1 MKKILLFVCS
11 LLISMSANAADFE
24 SAKDAVKNMGLGWNL
39 GNTLDANDA
48 TKTWKTTQEHET
60 CWGQPVTTPELLKM
74 MKEAGFGAIRVP
86 VTWYQEMDANGKVND
101 AWMKRVKEVV
111 DYVIDNGMYCLLN
124 VHHDTGAD
132 GGTFKSWIKASGAN
146 YTANKAKYEGL
157 WKQIAETFKD
167 YDQHLLFEA
176 YNEML
181 DEKNTWNEP
190 VDKTDGY
197 KAINDYAKS
206 FVTVVRATG
215 GNNAQRNLVVNTYS
229 ASNSSAAMKALE
241 LPETTGHIVFQIHN
255 YPNWKDESTTRQLID
270 NLISDIKTNLISKGA
285 PVIIGEYATLTTWPA
300 DLDYYDK
307 DRKLAL
313 YAMDYFVKKTKEA
326 GIGTFYWMGLSD
338 GIFRIQPIFN
348 QPDLVK
354 TLINAYYGSTDGYKF
369 PTLEDTGVLN
379 CLQYEK
385 TIAWGTGITI
395 NENAFSLFENNV
407 KLQLSFRLES
417 ETEPDIQFNDGNW
430 KHLSGVI
437 VDGTAIG
444 ADYNP
449 QGTVGT
455 EYSITVTFSQDVYNK
470 LSQSGMIIQGNNVTI
485 TKAVLEGTP
494 VTGITPLRIERPA
507 DNLIYNL
514 SGQRVSSPSKG
525 IYIQN
530 GKKIIIK

>member
-1 MKKILLFVCS
+1 
-11 LLISMSANAADFE
+11 
-24 SAKDAVKNMGLGWNL
+24 
-39 GNTLDANDA
+39 
-48 TKTWKTTQEHET
+48 
-60 CWGQPVTTPELLKM
+60 
-74 MKEAGFGAIRVP
+74 
-86 VTWYQEMDANGKVND
+86 
-101 AWMKRVKEVV
+101 
-111 DYVIDNGMYCLLN
+111 
-124 VHHDTGAD
+124 
-132 GGTFKSWIKASGAN
+132 
-146 YTANKAKYEGL
+146 
-157 WKQIAETFKD
+157 
-167 YDQHLLFEA
+167 
-176 YNEML
+176 
-181 DEKNTWNEP
+181 
-190 VDKTDGY
+190 
-197 KAINDYAKS
+197 
-206 FVTVVRATG
+206 
-215 GNNAQRNLVVNTYS
+215 
-229 ASNSSAAMKALE
+229 MKALE
-241 LPETTGHIVFQIHN
+241 LPEETGHIAFQIHN
-255 YPNWKDESTTRQLID
+255 YPNWKDESTTRNLID

-525 IYIQN
+525 VYIQN
-530 GKKIIIK
+530 GKKFILK